1 MKAQHTLLLFTIAA
15 TISLASAEDDS
26 FGELPPS
33 PFITQDFQARG
44 IAGLERLHEDTVQA
58 ACNHLAKSAPRTRS
72 MVQALEQAQLAAIK
86 LPADGK
92 FLGDWKSGEKIAQD
106 GRGMMWSDK
115 AGAENGGNCYNCH
128 QLSKAETSFGTIGPS
143 LNQYG
148 AQRGNSLE
156 IQKYT
161 YSKIFNAKAYNLCST
176 MPRFGHV
183 GALTEKQIK
192 DLVALL
198 LDPESPVNKK

>member
-1 MKAQHTLLLFTIAA
+1 MKTKSALLLCFV
-15 TISLASAEDDS
+15 ASALSPIASAQNES
-26 FGELPPS
+26 YGALPSRPY
-33 PFITQDFQARG
+33 TKDFSARG
-44 IAGLERLHEDTVQA
+44 IAGTERLQEDSVQVT
-58 ACNHLAKSAPRTRS
+58 CNQLGNAAPRNV
-72 MVQALEQAQLAAIK
+72 VQALEQAQLVAIK
-86 LPADGK
+86 FPTDGK
-92 FLGDWKSGEKIAQD
+92 LMGDWKNGEKIAQN

-115 AGAENGGNCYNCH
+115 ADSENGGNCYNCH

-148 AQRGNSLE
+148 ALRGNSAE

-161 YSKIFNAKAYNLCST
+161 YSKIYNAKAFNLCSS

>member
-1 MKAQHTLLLFTIAA
+1 MKTKSALLLCVVACALSPI
-15 TISLASAEDDS
+15 ASAQNES
-26 FGELPPS
+26 YGALPSRPY
-33 PFITQDFQARG
+33 TKDFATRG
-44 IAGLERLHEDTVQA
+44 IATTDRLQEDSVQVTCNQLGNA
-58 ACNHLAKSAPRTRS
+58 ASRNV
-72 MVQALEQAQLAAIK
+72 VQALEQAQLAAIK
-86 LPADGK
+86 FPADGK
-92 FLGDWKSGEKIAQD
+92 LMGDWQNGEKIAQN

-115 AGAENGGNCYNCH
+115 ADSENGGNCYNCH

-148 AQRGNSLE
+148 ALRGNSAE

-161 YSKIFNAKAYNLCST
+161 YSKIYNAKAFNLCSS

>member
-1 MKAQHTLLLFTIAA
+1 MKAQHTLLLFTMAA
-15 TISLASAEDDS
+15 TISQMASAQDES
-26 FGELPPS
+26 YGELPPS
-33 PFITQDFQARG
+33 PFITQDFKARG
-44 IAGLERLHEDTVQA
+44 IAGLERLQEDNVQG
-58 ACNHLAKSAPRTRS
+58 ACNRSAPRS
-72 MVQALEQAQLAAIK
+72 VVQVLEQAQLAAIK

-92 FLGDWKSGEKIAQD
+92 FLGDWKSGEKIAQN
-106 GRGMMWSDK
+106 GRGMMWSDE

-148 AQRGNSLE
+148 AQRGNSPE

>member
-1 MKAQHTLLLFTIAA
+1 MKAQHTLLLFTLAA
-15 TISLASAEDDS
+15 TISQMASAQDES
-26 FGELPPS
+26 YGELPPP
-33 PFITQDFQARG
+33 PFITQDFKAHG
-44 IAGLERLHEDTVQA
+44 IAGLERLQEDSVQA
-58 ACNHLAKSAPRTRS
+58 ACNHLGKSAPRS
-72 MVQALEQAQLAAIK
+72 VVQALEQAQLAAIK

-92 FLGDWKSGEKIAQD
+92 FLGDWKSGEKIAQN

-148 AQRGNSLE
+148 AQRGNSPE

>member
-1 MKAQHTLLLFTIAA
+1 MKTNTTLLLCFVSTALTPI
-15 TISLASAEDDS
+15 ASAQNES
-26 FGELPPS
+26 YGALPSRPY
-33 PFITQDFQARG
+33 TKDFQARG
-44 IAGLERLHEDTVQA
+44 IAGTERLQEDSVQVTCNQLGNA
-58 ACNHLAKSAPRTRS
+58 ASRIV
-72 MVQALEQAQLAAIK
+72 VQALEQAQRAAITF
-86 LPADGK
+86 PSDGK
-92 FLGDWKSGEKIAQD
+92 LLGDWKNGEKIAQN
-106 GRGMMWSDK
+106 GRGMTWSDK
-115 AGAENGGNCYNCH
+115 ADAENGGNCYNCH

-148 AQRGNSLE
+148 ALRGNSPE

-183 GALTEKQIK
+183 GALSEKQIK

>member
-1 MKAQHTLLLFTIAA
+1 MKTKSALLLCFV
-15 TISLASAEDDS
+15 ASAISPIASAQNES
-26 FGELPPS
+26 YGALPSRPY
-33 PFITQDFQARG
+33 TKDFSARG
-44 IAGLERLHEDTVQA
+44 IAGTERLQEDSVQVT
-58 ACNHLAKSAPRTRS
+58 CNQLGNAAPRGL
-72 MVQALEQAQLAAIK
+72 VQTLEQAQLVAIK
-86 LPADGK
+86 FPTDGK
-92 FLGDWKSGEKIAQD
+92 LMGDWKNGEKIAQN

-115 AGAENGGNCYNCH
+115 ADAENGGNCYNCH

-148 AQRGNSLE
+148 ALRGNSPE

-161 YSKIFNAKAYNLCST
+161 YSKIYNAKAFNLCSS

>member
-1 MKAQHTLLLFTIAA
+1 MKTKSALLLCIV
-15 TISLASAEDDS
+15 ASALSPIASAQNES
-26 FGELPPS
+26 YGALPSRPY
-33 PFITQDFQARG
+33 TKDFSARG
-44 IAGLERLHEDTVQA
+44 IAGTERLQEDSVQVT
-58 ACNHLAKSAPRTRS
+58 CNQLGNAAPRNV
-72 MVQALEQAQLAAIK
+72 VQALEQAQLAAIK
-86 LPADGK
+86 FPTDGK
-92 FLGDWKSGEKIAQD
+92 LMGDWQNGEKIAQS

-115 AGAENGGNCYNCH
+115 ADAENGGNCYNCH

-143 LNQYG
+143 LNQFG
-148 AQRGNSLE
+148 ALRGSSPE

-161 YSKIFNAKAYNLCST
+161 YSKIYNAKAFNLCSS

>member
-1 MKAQHTLLLFTIAA
+1 MKAQLTLLLFTLAA
-15 TISLASAEDDS
+15 TFSQMASAQDDS
-26 FGELPPS
+26 YGELLPP
-33 PFITQDFQARG
+33 PFNTQDFKARG
-44 IAGLERLHEDTVQA
+44 IAGLERLQEDGVQA
-58 ACNHLAKSAPRTRS
+58 TCNHLGNAAPRNV
-72 MVQALEQAQLAAIK
+72 VQVLEQAQLAAIK
-86 LPADGK
+86 YPADGK
-92 FLGDWKSGEKIAQD
+92 FLGDWKAGEKIAQK
-106 GRGMMWSDK
+106 GGGMTWSDK
-115 AGAENGGNCYNCH
+115 AGTENGGNCYNCH

-148 AQRGNSLE
+148 VLRGNSPE

>member
-1 MKAQHTLLLFTIAA
+1 MKTKSALLLCFV
-15 TISLASAEDDS
+15 ASALSPIASAQNES
-26 FGELPPS
+26 YGALPSRPY
-33 PFITQDFQARG
+33 TKDFSARG
-44 IAGLERLHEDTVQA
+44 IAGTERLQEDSVQVT
-58 ACNHLAKSAPRTRS
+58 CNQLGNAAPRNV
-72 MVQALEQAQLAAIK
+72 VQALEQAQLAAIK
-86 LPADGK
+86 FPADGV
-92 FLGDWKSGEKIAQD
+92 LIGDWKNGEKIAQN

-115 AGAENGGNCYNCH
+115 ADAENGGNCYNCH

-148 AQRGNSLE
+148 ALRGNSAE

-161 YSKIFNAKAYNLCST
+161 YSKIYNAKAFNLCSS

>member
-1 MKAQHTLLLFTIAA
+1 MKTKSALLLCFV
-15 TISLASAEDDS
+15 ASALSPIASAQNES
-26 FGELPPS
+26 YGALPSRPY
-33 PFITQDFQARG
+33 TKDFSARG
-44 IAGLERLHEDTVQA
+44 IAGTERLQEDSVQVT
-58 ACNHLAKSAPRTRS
+58 CNQLGNAAPRNV
-72 MVQALEQAQLAAIK
+72 VQALEQAQLAAIK
-86 LPADGK
+86 FPTDGK
-92 FLGDWKSGEKIAQD
+92 LMGDWQNGEKIAQN

-115 AGAENGGNCYNCH
+115 ADAENGGNCYNCH

-148 AQRGNSLE
+148 ALRGNSAE

-161 YSKIFNAKAYNLCST
+161 YSKIYNAKAFNLCSS